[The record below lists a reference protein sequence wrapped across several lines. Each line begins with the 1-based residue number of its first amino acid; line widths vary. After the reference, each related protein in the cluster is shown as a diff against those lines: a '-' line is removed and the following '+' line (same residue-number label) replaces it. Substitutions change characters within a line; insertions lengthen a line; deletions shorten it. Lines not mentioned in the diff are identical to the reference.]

1 VARCIE
7 PSPLPTFTTTGALLV
22 ASSARNACVVR
33 TTPRTLV
40 LLLAGQSVP
49 GRGVMSAHLTPGVQR
64 LLDRLTGT
72 PVAVYDAA
80 WSLITA
86 NPMWFAVPGGE
97 AAQRLALLAVLGT
110 QSLMGGGSGP
120 DGDGVTA

>member
-1 VARCIE
+1 
-7 PSPLPTFTTTGALLV
+7 
-22 ASSARNACVVR
+22 
-33 TTPRTLV
+33 LV
-40 LLLAGQSVP
+40 LLLAGQSAP

-86 NPMWFAVPGGE
+86 NPMWFAVPGTE

-110 QSLMGGGSGP
+110 QSLTGGGSGP